1 VSSLNSISSEKL
13 WRLIGVPHGPV
24 LVDVR
29 AEEDFAA
36 DPRFIPGAVRRVH
49 TTVSDWGS
57 ELAGRPAV
65 VICEKGQRL
74 SEGVAAWL
82 RHARASSAEILIGGH
97 AAWAGAGLPL
107 VPESRL
113 PPRDP
118 QGRTVWVTRERP
130 KIDRIAC
137 PWLIRRFVDPSAV
150 FLFVAPSEVLDVA
163 ERFGAAPFDIEDV
176 NWSHRGDKCT
186 FDVMV
191 EEFGLATAP
200 LMRLA
205 ALVRGADT
213 ARLDL
218 APEAAGLLAASLGL
232 SRMYSDDLEQLE
244 AGMTLYDAFY
254 RWAREA
260 SDETHNWPTNKPGKP
275 TPQRRPTQKETT

>member
-1 VSSLNSISSEKL
+1 MSSLNSISSEKL
-13 WRLIGVPHGPV
+13 WRLIGVPRGPA
-24 LVDVR
+24 LMDVR
-29 AEEDFAA
+29 DKEDFAA
-36 DPRFIPGAVRRVH
+36 DPRFIPGAVRRPYE
-49 TTVSDWGS
+49 TAASWAPQF
-57 ELAGRPAV
+57 AGRPAV
-65 VICEKGQRL
+65 VICKHGQGL

-82 RHARASSAEILIGGH
+82 RHAGSSSAEILVGGH
-97 AAWAGAGLPL
+97 AAWAEAGLPL
-107 VPESRL
+107 VSESKL

-150 FLFVAPSEVLDVA
+150 FLFVAPSEVLGVA
-163 ERFGAAPFDIEDV
+163 ERFGAAPFDIEGV
-176 NWSHRGDKCT
+176 YWSHRGEECT

-200 LMRLA
+200 LLRLA
-205 ALVRGADT
+205 ALVRGTDT

-218 APEAAGLLAASLGL
+218 APEAPGLLAASLGL

-244 AGMTLYDAFY
+244 AGMALYDAFY
-254 RWAREA
+254 RWARDA
-260 SDETHNWPTNKPGKP
+260 TSETHNWPTNKKGA
-275 TPQRRPTQKETT
+275 